1 MHLAAATR
9 VNSALAL
16 RVCMAK
22 RTHAVLAT
30 ATLVTSGC
38 SVVDQVRHRFSE
50 FHGAAT
56 ANGEEQVV
64 YQAARTA
71 LEGMGYVYERG
82 SPASHRLEMATPIQP
97 GGNAQNLRQRR
108 AILEFRAM
116 GSQGTDVKVGFWE
129 MSEETSQ
136 KDNAVAG
143 GRLIR
148 GGPLYDAFWDR
159 LSDALPDEPE
169 AGVTAPAAP

>member
-1 MHLAAATR
+1 MKPRYFSVWAAAAVLAAAGW
-9 VNSALAL
+9 
-16 RVCMAK
+16 
-22 RTHAVLAT
+22 
-30 ATLVTSGC
+30 VTTGC
-38 SVVDQVRHRFSE
+38 SVVDQVRTRFSE
-50 FHGAAT
+50 FHAAAI
-56 ANGEEQVV
+56 ANGDEPVV
-64 YQAARTA
+64 YQAAKA
-71 LEGMGYVYERG
+71 SLEGMGYVYERG

-108 AILEFRAM
+108 AVLEFRAM
-116 GSQGTDVKVGFWE
+116 GSEGTDVKVGFWE

-159 LSDALPDEPE
+159 LSNALPDEPRTE
-169 AGVTAPAAP
+169 AATP